1 MKKLILIPAILSA
14 TIAFGLSES
23 ERDFA
28 NLTEKKKRS
37 CYSSKMDR

>member
-28 NLTEKKKRS
+28 NLTEKEKK
-37 CYSSKMDR
+37 DLAIA